1 MTIEAVKM
9 CVDSI
14 VLVPASFLDSLYCS
28 HFRLQQTVLNVSY
41 RKGPSQMKKGTPIFL
56 LSGIKRNANIL
67 LLFRRQQCISKPCM
81 WWISHY
87 FFSLLAA
94 LPLVAI
100 QTLQI
105 CVCVLLTL
113 FSPKLHN
120 RREKFLTT
128 YYFSKTFYGGKT
140 LLCWEAILH
149 PIPPLLILRFGE
161 WTLSYMLS
169 FFSP

>member
-1 MTIEAVKM
+1 M
-9 CVDSI
+9 
-14 VLVPASFLDSLYCS
+14 
-28 HFRLQQTVLNVSY
+28 HQQTMHVMNIPLF
-41 RKGPSQMKKGTPIFL
+41 FL
-56 LSGIKRNANIL
+56 
-67 LLFRRQQCISKPCM
+67 
-81 WWISHY
+81 
-87 FFSLLAA
+87 SLLAA

-100 QTLQI
+100 QTLEI

-113 FSPKLHN
+113 FPPKLHN

-169 FFSP
+169 FFLHSCCAFFPAKCFS